1 MLNVIINIIYCAF
14 IVWLISL
21 LFAILESMR
30 PQKKQVPMPGLIN
43 IVMLGSD
50 VKASFESHNLMLT

>member
-30 PQKKQVPMPGLIN
+30 PQKKQVPKPGLIN
-43 IVMLGSD
+43 TVQYGFDI
-50 VKASFESHNLMLT
+50 KAAFKSLNLMLT